1 MDGGNAIMESL
12 IQEEKDLY
20 SSYAV
25 ALSNLK
31 PGALWSISGSD
42 YDTLE
47 WHAGNTL
54 TKPTKV
60 EIDNEV
66 TRLKAEW
73 DEKQI
78 NVGIRRRAEYPPL
91 VDFADAMYWS
101 SKGDDSK
108 LTLYY
113 AACDAVKTKYPK
125 E

>member
-31 PGALWSISGSD
+31 PRALWSISGSD

-54 TKPTKV
+54 TKPTKI

-108 LTLYY
+108 LTSYY
-113 AACDAVKTKYPK
+113 EKCDAIKTKYPK

>member
-1 MDGGNAIMESL
+1 MGRGNAVMESI
-12 IQEEKDLY
+12 IQEEKDIY

-25 ALSNLK
+25 ALTNLK
-31 PGALWSISGSD
+31 PRALWSISGND
-42 YDTLE
+42 YNTLE

-73 DEKQI
+73 DAKQI
-78 NVGIRRRAEYPPL
+78 DVGLRRSVEYPPL
-91 VDFADAMYWS
+91 ADFADAMYWS

-108 LTLYY
+108 LTSYY
-113 AACDAVKTKYPK
+113 EKCDAVKTKYPK

>member
-31 PGALWSISGSD
+31 PRALWSISGSD

-54 TKPTKV
+54 TKPTKI

-91 VDFADAMYWS
+91 ADFADAMYWS

-108 LTLYY
+108 LTSYY
-113 AACDAVKTKYPK
+113 EKCDAIKTKYPK

>member
-12 IQEEKDLY
+12 IQEEKDLN

-47 WHAGNTL
+47 WHTGNTL

-78 NVGIRRRAEYPPL
+78 NVGIRRSGEYPPL
-91 VDFADAMYWS
+91 ADFADAMYWS

-108 LTLYY
+108 LTSYY
-113 AACDAVKTKYPK
+113 EKCDAVKTKYPK